1 MKKLYAVILAIV
13 LIFSFTACSQNN
25 EKSLPSAVNSSDA
38 VSEAVQTESEEK
50 SENESKILVAYFSAT
65 NTTKTV
71 ASYIADSLNCDIYE
85 IMPEVPYTSDDLEY
99 NNSNSRTSIE
109 MNDKNARPAVSGSV
123 DNMHQYDIV
132 FIGYP
137 IWWGDAPRI
146 INTFLE
152 SYDFSGKTIVPFCT
166 SGSSDISQSE
176 SNLKAVYS
184 DAKWLDG
191 KRFSSSTSKSEIEEW
206 LNGLSL
212 K

>member
-1 MKKLYAVILAIV
+1 MKKLSAVILSIV

-25 EKSLPSAVNSSDA
+25 EKSPS
-38 VSEAVQTESEEK
+38 SEAVGSDNTSAFVQEK

-85 IMPEVPYTSDDLEY
+85 ITPQEPYSPDDLEY

-123 DNMHQYDIV
+123 DNMQQYDIV

-176 SNLKAVYS
+176 LNLKAVYS

-191 KRFSSSTSKSEIEEW
+191 KRFSSSTSQSEIEEW

>member
-1 MKKLYAVILAIV
+1 MKKLSAVILSIV

-25 EKSLPSAVNSSDA
+25 EKSPSSEVVGSDNTSA
-38 VSEAVQTESEEK
+38 FVQEK

-85 IMPEVPYTSDDLEY
+85 IMPEVPYISDDLEY

-191 KRFSSSTSKSEIEEW
+191 KRFSSSTSQSEIEEW